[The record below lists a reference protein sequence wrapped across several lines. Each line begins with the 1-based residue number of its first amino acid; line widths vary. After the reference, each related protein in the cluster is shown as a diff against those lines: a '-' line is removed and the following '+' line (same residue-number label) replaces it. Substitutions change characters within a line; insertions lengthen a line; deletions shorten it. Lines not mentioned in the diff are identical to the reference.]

1 MSGVYVVSFA
11 PSSEHHGVGGFEWY
25 VDPITAEL
33 AYKYHVM
40 ESARYGGSH
49 IVRLVT
55 VEVSDDFDMT
65 DAKDRAE
72 ITSVIDSVWL
82 DHIESYLAPI
92 RQYVPACTEPG
103 RIPENARVIR

>member
-11 PSSEHHGVGGFEWY
+11 PSTEHHGVGGFVWSHVLDEA
-25 VDPITAEL
+25 ITFF
-33 AYKYHVM
+33 
-40 ESARYGGSH
+40 ESEVAVSSHEGGSH

-65 DAKDRAE
+65 DPQDRQE

-82 DHIESYLAPI
+82 DNIESYLEPI

-103 RIPENARVIR
+103 RVPESARVAS